1 MSRGSGT
8 PPSPKAVRLDPRRIR
23 ALIFDLDG
31 VVLNSMPAHAA
42 CWCQA
47 FAEFGLEVS
56 PEVIYRYE
64 GALDGEALDRLG
76 EENGLRLTPDLFGRI
91 YRRQRVLF
99 EQDHSRQV
107 SFFPEAV
114 RLILELSATSLDLAL
129 VTSSRREVLNAGVW
143 QGLNH
148 WFWPVVTGDQVRRFK
163 PHPEPYLTAL
173 EALGLDRDEAVVIEN
188 APAGIASALA
198 AGLTCLALATTLSEA
213 ELAEAHQVF
222 SDHAALKCYLAE
234 QGLLVPAD
242 VI

>member
-1 MSRGSGT
+1 MISDSGT
-8 PPSPKAVRLDPRRIR
+8 LPAPKAVRLDPARIR

-47 FAEFGLEVS
+47 FAEFGLEVA

-64 GALDGEALDRLG
+64 GALDDEALDRLG
-76 EENGLRLTPDLFGRI
+76 AENGLALTPGQFDRI
-91 YRRQRVLF
+91 YQRQRALF
-99 EQDHSRQV
+99 EQDHSRRV

-114 RLILELSATSLDLAL
+114 RLIRELSDTSLDLAL
-129 VTSSRREVLNAGVW
+129 VTSSRREVLNTEVW
-143 QGLNH
+143 QGLTA
-148 WFWPVVTGDQVRRFK
+148 WFSPVVTGDRVVRHK

-173 EALGLDRDEAVVIEN
+173 GALGLDRAEAVVIEN

-222 SDHAALKCYLAE
+222 PDHAALRRYLAE
-234 QGLLVPAD
+234 QGLLV
-242 VI
+242 

>member
-1 MSRGSGT
+1 MTRDSIA
-8 PPSPKAVRLDPRRIR
+8 PPAPKTVRLDPARIR

-31 VVLNSMPAHAA
+31 VVLNSMPAHAV

-47 FAEFGLEVS
+47 FAEFGLEVA

-64 GALDGEALDRLG
+64 GALGGEETLDRLG
-76 EENGLRLTPDLFGRI
+76 AEHGLALTPDLFDRI
-91 YRRQRVLF
+91 YQRQRSLF

-114 RLILELSATSLDLAL
+114 RLILDLSATSLDLAL
-129 VTSSRREVLNAGVW
+129 VTSSRREVLNSGVW

-148 WFWPVVTGDQVRRFK
+148 WFWPVVTGDRVVRHK

-173 EALGLDRDEAVVIEN
+173 EALGLDRAEAVVIEN
-188 APAGIASALA
+188 APAGIASARA

-222 SDHAALKCYLAE
+222 PDHAALRRYLAE
-234 QGLLVPAD
+234 QGLLV
-242 VI
+242 